1 MISDIEKLENAQKK
15 FKPDP
20 KSPYTYK
27 SPRVKD
33 PLKSRRPG
41 RPVGTKKKRPNRNES
56 LDSSETSLEV
66 SDINLDSSDDDFTLE
81 PENELEINPTP
92 KTPKEVNTRLRRRL
106 EKEKSTGNENI
117 ELINDV
123 ANDAHEKDQAETNKK
138 EKNFACNLCKTLS
151 KSVDGVRAHYI
162 ADHIWH
168 KFAYSPIM
176 KQDFGKNASIFS
188 VSKVGNS
195 FAHVVPYVQ
204 GYSMIQKLMRMIIM
218 HGNGCK
224 FTDLLILNIT
234 NLLLLTNWRRFSLLI
249 LFFSREHLGNHLL
262 TMRRFQKWILNYLY
276 QILLHLNLL
285 PLK

>member
-81 PENELEINPTP
+81 PENELEINLTP

-138 EKNFACNLCKTLS
+138 EKNFACNLCKSLS

-188 VSKVGNS
+188 VSKVGKFICSCGAVCPRILYDPKVDENDYYARQWMQIHRLVDPKHYKPS
-195 FAHVVPYVQ
+195 LTH
-204 GYSMIQKLMRMIIM
+204 KL
-218 HGNGCK
+218 
-224 FTDLLILNIT
+224 
-234 NLLLLTNWRRFSLLI
+234 
-249 LFFSREHLGNHLL
+249 
-262 TMRRFQKWILNYLY
+262 
-276 QILLHLNLL
+276 
-285 PLK
+285 